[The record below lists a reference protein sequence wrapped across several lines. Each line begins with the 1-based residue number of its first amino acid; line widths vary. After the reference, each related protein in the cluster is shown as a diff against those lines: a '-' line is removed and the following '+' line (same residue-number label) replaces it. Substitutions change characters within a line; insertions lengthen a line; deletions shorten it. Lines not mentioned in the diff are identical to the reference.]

1 MKIVLD
7 TNVLWV
13 SISRNSKTHWV
24 FQHLLAGDFTL
35 CVTTD
40 ILEEYE
46 EIIGRKLGEA
56 TATSVMEVIDNL
68 SNVEFITRYF
78 QWNLIE
84 ADPDD
89 DKFSDCAIASNADYL
104 VTNDGHFNVLKL
116 LPFPKITVLNS
127 EEFKRLFDTAE

>member
-7 TNVLWV
+7 TNVRWV

-24 FQHLLAGDFTL
+24 FRRLLAGDFTL

-46 EIIGRKLGEA
+46 EIIGKKLGET
-56 TATSVMEVIDNL
+56 TATSVLEVFDNL
-68 SNVEFITRYF
+68 TNVEFITRYF
-78 QWNLIE
+78 QWTLID

-89 DKFSDCAIASNADYL
+89 DKFADCAVASNADYL
-104 VTNDGHFNVLKL
+104 VTNDGHFNVLKAI
-116 LPFPKITVLNS
+116 PFPKITAVNS
-127 EEFKRLFDTAE
+127 DEFKRLFDTAD

>member
-1 MKIVLD
+1 MLD

-24 FQHLLAGDFTL
+24 FQRLLAGDFTL

-40 ILEEYE
+40 VLEEYA
-46 EIIGRKLGEA
+46 EIIGLKMGEA
-56 TATSVMEVIDNL
+56 TATAVMEVLDNL
-68 SNVEFITRYF
+68 SNVEFVTRYF

-89 DKFSDCAIASNADYL
+89 DKFADCAVASRADYL
-104 VTNDGHFNVLKL
+104 VTNDGHFNVLKAI
-116 LPFPKITVLNS
+116 PFPKITLLNS
-127 EEFKRLFDTAE
+127 EEFKRLFDAD